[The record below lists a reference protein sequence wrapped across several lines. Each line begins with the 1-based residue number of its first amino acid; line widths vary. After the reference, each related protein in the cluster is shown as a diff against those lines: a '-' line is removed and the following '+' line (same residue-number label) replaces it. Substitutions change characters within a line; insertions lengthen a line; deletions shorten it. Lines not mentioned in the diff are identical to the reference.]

1 MDKEKII
8 KPSGTLRK
16 TFWDLVD
23 KFLYQFRKGLLT
35 ECLEEKAL
43 KGFWLQVP
51 WCCATLPPCFS
62 FLHHLLLQTT
72 RLDFN
77 QSLKAPGPTSHSFWT
92 TNT

>member
-35 ECLEEKAL
+35 EVGK
-43 KGFWLQVP
+43 W
-51 WCCATLPPCFS
+51 
-62 FLHHLLLQTT
+62 
-72 RLDFN
+72 
-77 QSLKAPGPTSHSFWT
+77 SLIVEGKNFECQ
-92 TNT
+92 